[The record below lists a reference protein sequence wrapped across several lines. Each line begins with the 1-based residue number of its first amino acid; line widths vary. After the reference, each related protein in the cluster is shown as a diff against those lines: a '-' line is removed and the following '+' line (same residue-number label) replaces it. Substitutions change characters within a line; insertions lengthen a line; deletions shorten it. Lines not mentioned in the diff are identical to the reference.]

1 MYILKDFRC
10 GQCWKLLT
18 RMGDHTELQIKSS
31 RCGALSRVK
40 AASHESSPLRLHKK
54 AESSANIN

>member
-1 MYILKDFRC
+1 MA
-10 GQCWKLLT
+10 
-18 RMGDHTELQIKSS
+18 RMGDHTELQSKSS